1 MQETGLVTEIK
12 NNFATVRIDKKDEC
26 SKCGMCLFPKGAGY
40 TEVSAINGV
49 GAKQG
54 DSVIIEMHES
64 GKLLGAILVFLIP
77 LLLIGVSAVIG
88 LVIIKWELS
97 VLILSLALIIMW
109 YAVLAIVDK
118 KLGKK
123 TRFTHKIVRIKEKE
137 ND

>member
-1 MQETGLVTEIK
+1 MQETGLVTEVK
-12 NNFATVRIDKKDEC
+12 KNFATVRIDKKDEC

-40 TEVSAINGV
+40 TEVSAINDV

-109 YAVLAIVDK
+109 YAILAIVDK

-123 TRFTHKIVRIKEKE
+123 SRFAHKIVRIKEKE

>member
-1 MQETGLVTEIK
+1 MQETGLVTEVK
-12 NNFATVRIDKKDEC
+12 KNFATVRIDKKDEC

-40 TEVSAINGV
+40 TEVSAINDV

-123 TRFTHKIVRIKEKE
+123 SRFAHKIVRIKEKE

>member
-40 TEVSAINGV
+40 TEVSATNGV

-123 TRFTHKIVRIKEKE
+123 SRFAHKIVRIKENE